1 MPEEVG
7 LSQVFLHSGFAFI
20 ATFGH
25 SALCCSGV
33 LELLLMKTAVSF
45 SRLLAFTPQL

>member
-7 LSQVFLHSGFAFI
+7 LSQVFLQSVFAFMT
-20 ATFGH
+20 TFGL
-25 SALCCSGV
+25 SPALCCSGV
-33 LELLLMKTAVSF
+33 LELMKTAISF